1 MFRRRGCLFGCGSLL
16 LICVVFGLL
25 GWFVALPRLTDAL
38 EDSVSDGM
46 STVIADQ
53 IETVYNPAELQN
65 GTQVEFSFA
74 TINRE
79 LAAETTEGN
88 VQNLEI
94 TSSGNQIVLRAESNG
109 QTFEFGFIPTVTN
122 DGRIELEPAEDGGWW
137 ERQFVGILSG
147 GFEKSIN
154 GFLER
159 NNLVLTGIELDGDTM
174 ILDVTG
180 E

>member
-16 LICVVFGLL
+16 LICVLFSLL
-25 GWFVALPRLTDAL
+25 GWFVVIPRVSDAL
-38 EDSVSDGM
+38 QDSVSDGV

-53 IETVYNPAELQN
+53 IETVYNPNELQN

-79 LAAETTEGN
+79 LATSTEEGD

-94 TSSGNQIVLRAESNG
+94 TSSGNQLVLRAESNG
-109 QTFEFGFIPTVTN
+109 QTFEFGFIPTVTS
-122 DGRIELEPAEDGGWW
+122 DGRIELEPAEEGGWW
-137 ERQFVGILSG
+137 ERQFVSILSG

-154 GFLER
+154 EFLER
-159 NNLVLTGIELDGDTM
+159 NNLVLTGIELEGDTM

-180 E
+180 D